1 MLRVPAVRPLRP
13 SGPGGRDVDSEWPE
27 GHARISRRAVWLTK
41 AARIGVATPTL
52 WGRYGFD
59 GGKGSRDAC
68 RAIST
73 RLVKPAE
80 TQCNCEHAARTR
92 GLINRDVHPRQP
104 AGGECTPFSRL
115 APSCVRREGARLY
128 RTSGRHVRRASMTA
142 ANL

>member
-1 MLRVPAVRPLRP
+1 MP
-13 SGPGGRDVDSEWPE
+13 S
-27 GHARISRRAVWLTK
+27 
-41 AARIGVATPTL
+41 AARLNAHGLSARPDNMELRPTL

-68 RAIST
+68 RANST

-80 TQCNCEHAARTR
+80 TQCNCGHAARTR

-115 APSCVRREGARLY
+115 VPS
-128 RTSGRHVRRASMTA
+128 
-142 ANL
+142 